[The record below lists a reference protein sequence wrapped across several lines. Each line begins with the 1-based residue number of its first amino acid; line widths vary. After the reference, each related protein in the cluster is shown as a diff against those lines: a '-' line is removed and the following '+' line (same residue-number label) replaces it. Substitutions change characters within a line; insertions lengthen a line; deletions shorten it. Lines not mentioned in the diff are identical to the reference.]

1 LQEQPNNQFGGMLA
15 TIDRLI
21 RSVAGKTSTAWLIR
35 SFFSAAA
42 IVFALLALRFSLAAR
57 PLIDGVDF
65 YLVILY
71 ARDLAHGAADIPL
84 SRYIYFP
91 GIYTFWKAAYV
102 AVDGSLPGMQWAYVG
117 LLIGNGLLTGAI
129 LATVTAN
136 WQAGLLAATLYLME
150 GSRIESLYG
159 CAEPV
164 TTLPYLLGLWS
175 WLLLSRRES
184 KTAGMLALATGF
196 GLALYTKQQGGLL
209 ALGAVG
215 LLPALKY
222 ADPPDKYTPRQWL
235 LIPLVS
241 VAVFAGAMWLEG
253 GGVPAATYGLR
264 FAAIYPPE
272 GSWDDHLKRAW
283 EMTQPVSNFLPAGIA
298 VCLVGW
304 RYRDRLP
311 LLPPSSL
318 LLIGISIG
326 SVLGGLAQFSKRGY
340 LHYALLLL
348 PSLLLIA
355 GLTIDALVR
364 WLAPALRHSRGTVR
378 SAAVAGAVALLLVHA
393 PGTPA
398 FVQHVTAQFDAPTKP
413 AGFTERIKET
423 FPPLCRH
430 VEPDRELLL
439 VPSREQVIHWM
450 CRTRAVSFQPGY
462 AWWSSSPAPYLEIL
476 SSPGLAHVFLFSDEA
491 GPYERQFFVE
501 NRRSRIEEE
510 LKRQGFREAFTF
522 EGGTLYRKPDAK
534 GSPSG

>member
-1 LQEQPNNQFGGMLA
+1 LQEQPTNPFGRTLVTLG
-15 TIDRLI
+15 RLL
-21 RSVAGKTSTAWLIR
+21 RTVAGNPSAAWLLR
-35 SFFSAAA
+35 GAASAAA

-91 GIYTFWKAAYV
+91 GIYTFWKAVYL
-102 AVDGSLPGMQWAYVG
+102 AVDGSLAGMQWAYVG
-117 LLIGNGLLTGAI
+117 LLVVNGVLTGAI

-136 WQAGLLAATLYLME
+136 WQAGLLASALYLME

-164 TTLPYLLGLWS
+164 ATLPYLLGLWS
-175 WLLLSRRES
+175 WLLLSRRG
-184 KTAGMLALATGF
+184 AGTGGLLALATGF

-209 ALGAVG
+209 ALGFVG
-215 LLPALKY
+215 LLPALKL
-222 ADPPDKYTPRQWL
+222 ADPPDKYTLRQWL

-241 VAVFAGAMWLEG
+241 TGVFAVAMWLEG
-253 GGVPAATYGLR
+253 GGVAAATYGLR
-264 FAAIYPPE
+264 FAADYPQE
-272 GSWDDHLKRAW
+272 GSWGGHLERAW
-283 EMTQPVSNFLPAGIA
+283 EMTQPFSNFLPAGIA
-298 VCLVGW
+298 VCLIGW

-311 LLPPSSL
+311 LPPFSL
-318 LLIGISIG
+318 LILGISIG

-355 GLTIDALVR
+355 GLTIDALIH
-364 WLAPALRHSRGTVR
+364 WLAPHMRQGSRAVR
-378 SAAVAGAVALLLVHA
+378 SVAMTGAVALLLVHA

-398 FVQHVTAQFDAPTKP
+398 FVQYVTAQLDAPTKP

-423 FPPLCRH
+423 FQPLCRH
-430 VEPDRELLL
+430 VPPDSELLL
-439 VPSREQVIHWM
+439 IPSREQVIHWM
-450 CRTRAVSFQPGY
+450 CGTRAVTFQPGY
-462 AWWSSSPAPYLEIL
+462 AWWSLSPAPFLEAL
-476 SSPGLAHVFLFSDEA
+476 ASPDLAYVFLFSDKA
-491 GPYERQFFVE
+491 GPYERQFFIE
-501 NRRSRIEEE
+501 NGRRRMEEE
-510 LKRQGFREAFTF
+510 LKRRGFRDAFVF
-522 EGGTLYRKPDAK
+522 EGGTLYQKPAAA
-534 GSPSG
+534 GSPAG